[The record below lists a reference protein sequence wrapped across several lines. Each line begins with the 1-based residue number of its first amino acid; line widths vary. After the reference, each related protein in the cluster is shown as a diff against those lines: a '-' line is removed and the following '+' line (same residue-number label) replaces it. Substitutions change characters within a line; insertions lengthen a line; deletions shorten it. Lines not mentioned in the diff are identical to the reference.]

1 MSDLSRKARVT
12 AVKFTDARK
21 GNSSSYS
28 PRRFDYMLA
37 GAGHLLILAIGLITF
52 SSSAEAPSGG
62 NEAIMV
68 TMVTV
73 ASVSE
78 ISPAEITDPS
88 EIQEEPTQI
97 SVPAEEPVEEEIVE
111 NPNVEEHPENP
122 IEENLEEINN
132 QQIPSEEIPIEDPP
146 EEISADRDDFVSL
159 SGEGLAGAGVPGP
172 GTFESRVFN
181 AVRRVYRTSVEP
193 ERSYRIILTVNPDGT
208 TSIEVIRRSGTS
220 AFDRAVENALTT
232 AQIPPMPPGRRSP
245 AVINIEFFGPEQ

>member
-12 AVKFTDARK
+12 AVKFTDVRK
-21 GNSSSYS
+21 GDLSSYS
-28 PRRFDYMLA
+28 PRRFDYILA
-37 GAGHLLILAIGLITF
+37 GAGHLLILSIGLIAF

-62 NEAIMV
+62 DEAIMV
-68 TMVTV
+68 KMVTV

-78 ISPAEITDPS
+78 ISPAEVTDPS

-97 SVPAEEPVEEEIVE
+97 SVSAEEPVEEEIIE

-122 IEENLEEINN
+122 IEENPEEILLEN
-132 QQIPSEEIPIEDPP
+132 PP
-146 EEISADRDDFVSL
+146 EEISADRDDFASL
-159 SGEGLAGAGVPGP
+159 SGEGLAGAAAPGP